1 MLSMA
6 NYIFLQRL
14 SSLGLNIFCEMEYP
28 LVLGLNSIFKNE
40 NPLGLGL
47 CQIYLTNGFR
57 SNGSNLHKK
66 F

>member
-1 MLSMA
+1 
-6 NYIFLQRL
+6 
-14 SSLGLNIFCEMEYP
+14 MEYP
-28 LVLGLNSIFKNE
+28 LVLGLKNIFNNE

-47 CQIYLTNGFR
+47 GQIYLTNGFR

>member
-1 MLSMA
+1 
-6 NYIFLQRL
+6 
-14 SSLGLNIFCEMEYP
+14 MEYP
-28 LVLGLNSIFKNE
+28 LVRGLKNIFKNK

-47 CQIYLTNGFR
+47 GQIYLTTGFG